1 MGGGRCG
8 VLGADPPTTGGNWSR
23 GQGPQPPEA
32 WGVGADPPALEK
44 FLLFW
49 QK

>member
-1 MGGGRCG
+1 MLSLLFVVSGVLIGGGPG
-8 VLGADPPTTGGNWSR
+8 PPPGY
-23 GQGPQPPEA
+23 A
-32 WGVGADPPALEK
+32 YGVGADPPALEK